1 MKVAVI
7 GGGNIGGSL
16 GEMWQ
21 AAGHDV
27 VYGLRDPSKKPGA
40 RSIGDA
46 LKDADAVLLAV
57 PGSAVQQVVHEH
69 AKDLDGK
76 VVIDATNN
84 FAGPSNHQW
93 QLIAAECPR
102 AQLNRAFNTYG
113 FDVFVNPMVGGQKP
127 DMFYA
132 GPEESRETVEKL
144 ISDVGLNPVRV
155 GGPEAVDTVDGVL
168 KLWLTLARRLGRHIA
183 FKLLTD

>member
-7 GGGNIGGSL
+7 GGGNIGGSI
-16 GEMWQ
+16 GEKWQ

-27 VYGLRDPSKKPGA
+27 AYGLRDPSKKAGA
-40 RSIGDA
+40 KSIGNA
-46 LKDADAVLLAV
+46 LKGADAVLLAV
-57 PGSAVQQVVHEH
+57 PGPAVQQLVNEH
-69 AKDLDGK
+69 AKEIDGK
-76 VVIDATNN
+76 IVIDATNN
-84 FAGPSNHQW
+84 FAGGSNHQW
-93 QLIAAECPR
+93 PLIAAACPK

-113 FDVFVNPMVGGQKP
+113 FDVFVNPTIGGAKP

-132 GPEESRETVEKL
+132 GPEESRDAVETL

-168 KLWLTLARRLGRHIA
+168 KLWFTLARRLGRHIA
-183 FKLLTD
+183 FKLITD